1 MNNTEDV
8 TMTGEVSTNY
18 FGESVSSA
26 GDVNGDGYS
35 DVIIGANGFNSNTGK
50 AYLFFGGT
58 SMNNTPDAAMTG
70 EATNNFFGASVS
82 SAGDVNGDG
91 YSDVIIRATVFNAGT
106 GKSICSGLLHEK

>member
-8 TMTGEVSTNY
+8 TMTGEASTNY

-91 YSDVIIRATVFNAGT
+91 YSDVIIEPLSLMQVQAE
-106 GKSICSGLLHEK
+106 SICMITS